1 MSTCKLYNLLH
12 FESKAFKKLC
22 LFPNQK
28 IDAKLATDLL
38 QINFTNRPIKNFVVD
53 NYTADMKNGRWQF
66 TGDTIQISSEGKLL
80 NGQHR
85 LMAIIKSDTAQIFH
99 IQTGL
104 SPESFSKMDIGKV
117 RTAGDTLA
125 TTGYKHYS
133 SVATIVRYVS
143 MYDNGLLPEYV
154 TNGYRA
160 KFSNQEIANE
170 AAKLN
175 KTLLEETANVA
186 GRFVGKARFLDMV
199 SVSSLFYIFRRIN
212 NDAAANFFQMLSSG
226 DGIGSE
232 HNSSIYLL
240 RQKFIASMGTGN
252 KISSR
257 HKFVITIKAW
267 NYYRK
272 NKQIKQLS
280 YNETEPFPIP
290 E

>member
-1 MSTCKLYNLLH
+1 MSTTKRYNVLH
-12 FESKAFKKLC
+12 FESKSFKKLC
-22 LFPNQK
+22 LFPNEK

-38 QINFTNRPIKNFVVD
+38 QLNDTNRPIKNLVVD

-66 TGDTIQISSEGKLL
+66 TGDIIQISSEGKLL

-85 LMAIIKSDTAQIFH
+85 LIAIINSNTVQTFH

-104 SPESFSKMDIGKV
+104 APESFSKMDIGKV

-125 TTGYKHYS
+125 TKGYKHYTT
-133 SVATIVRYVS
+133 VATIVRYVS
-143 MYDNGLLPEYV
+143 MFDNALLPDYV
-154 TNGYRA
+154 SNSNKA
-160 KFSNQEIANE
+160 KFSNEEITAE

-175 KTLLEETANVA
+175 KTLLEETANTA
-186 GRFVGKARFLDMV
+186 SRLVGKAKFLDMV
-199 SVSSLFYIFRRIN
+199 TISSLFYIFRRIN
-212 NDAAANFFQMLSSG
+212 SDAATNFFEMLSSG
-226 DGIGSE
+226 DGIRSE

-240 RQKFIASMGTGN
+240 RQKFIASMGTGS

-272 NKQIKQLS
+272 NKNIRQLS